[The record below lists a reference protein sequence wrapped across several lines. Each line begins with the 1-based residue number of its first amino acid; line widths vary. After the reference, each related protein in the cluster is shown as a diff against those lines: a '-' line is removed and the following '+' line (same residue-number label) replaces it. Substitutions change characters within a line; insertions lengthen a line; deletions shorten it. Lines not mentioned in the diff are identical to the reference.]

1 MDNFIG
7 EIRLAGFGFPPKGW
21 ALCNGQLLPVNQNQ
35 ALFSLLGT
43 AYGGNGI
50 TTFGLPNLQTRVP
63 LGMGQQGG
71 VNYPWGQAGGEATHA
86 LTTAEMPAHTHALTG
101 SAGGATALGPANNLL
116 ATPAAGALYGAG
128 TDVSLASS
136 SVGPSGSGQPHQNM
150 PPYLVINYIIAL
162 VGIYPS
168 RS

>member
-21 ALCNGQLLPVNQNQ
+21 ALCNGQLLPINQNQ
-35 ALFSLLGT
+35 ALFSLLGVI
-43 AYGGNGI
+43 YGGNGT
-50 TTFGLPNLQTRVP
+50 TTFALPNLQTRVP

-71 VNYPWGQAGGEATHA
+71 VNYPQGQAAGEAAHT
-86 LTTAEMPAHTHALTG
+86 LTTAEMPSHTHTLTG
-101 SAGGATALGPANNLL
+101 SAGAATALGPANNLL
-116 ATPAAGALYGAG
+116 ATPATGALYGTG

-136 SVGPSGSGQPHQNM
+136 SITPSGSGQSHQNM